1 MTMAQGAF
9 LTTLAYYIMACL
21 DGIICFQT
29 LTRPLIMSAAVGL
42 FLGDLQTGIIMGGLL
57 EAVFMGVSGIGGS
70 IPAQPAT
77 SAAFCTA
84 LVILSEGEIDMATS
98 VAMAMPFGT
107 LMTSI
112 NNVIRPA
119 YVLFEPLFEKWAEEG
134 KDGPYL
140 TFHIIYNFTV
150 TRVFFVIITYFA
162 VLFGAEY
169 AQTLIAW
176 IPKPVMNGIQASGNM
191 LAVVGFGILTA
202 MLWSE
207 SKHLLWL
214 ILGFLIANYL
224 KLPMLA
230 TGGFGFIIAITFLM
244 RDIQIH
250 ELRLAGPVGE
260 KDEMEDFLDG

>member
-1 MTMAQGAF
+1 MSMAHGALMTTMA
-9 LTTLAYYIMACL
+9 YYLMGSL
-21 DGIICFQT
+21 DSMFSFQT
-29 LTRPLIMSAAVGL
+29 LTRPLCMAWIVGL
-42 FLGDLQTGIIMGGLL
+42 FLGDMHTGIVMGGLL

-77 SAAFCTA
+77 SAAFSTA
-84 LVILSEGEIDMATS
+84 LVILSKGEIDMATS

-112 NNVIRPA
+112 NNVVRPV

-134 KDGPYL
+134 KYKPYL
-140 TFHIIYNFTV
+140 TFHILFSFTV
-150 TRVFFVIITYFA
+150 SRIFFTVVTYFA

-169 AQTLIAW
+169 ATDLIAW

-207 SKHLLWL
+207 SRHLLWL
-214 ILGFLIANYL
+214 VLGFLIANYL

-230 TGGFGFIIAITFLM
+230 TGGFGFIIAIVILM
-244 RDIQIH
+244 RDIDIH
-250 ELRLAGPVGE
+250 ALRLAGPIGE